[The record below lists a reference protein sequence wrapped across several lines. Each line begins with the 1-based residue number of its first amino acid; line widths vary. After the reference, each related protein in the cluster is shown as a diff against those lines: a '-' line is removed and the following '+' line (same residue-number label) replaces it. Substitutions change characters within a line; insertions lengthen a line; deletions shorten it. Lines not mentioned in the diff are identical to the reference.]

1 MCIIGKSKVIYKL
14 YYLMQKITFKL
25 HNLKD
30 FFFQTSHYKSY
41 LFFHKP
47 YFHINGNT

>member
-30 FFFQTSHYKSY
+30 FFFFFYKND
-41 LFFHKP
+41 FRCV
-47 YFHINGNT
+47 